1 MAFNIRSIAGR
12 NTRPQPNASDMEH
25 AKAYGITSRRVAR
38 KNIDDLRSSQKSAI
52 FSAGGPDDS
61 IRNNPFDPM
70 TPAYDPAPGQRL
82 MAAGSK
88 DQKSIKNKIKGAVD
102 GNMDKYVDS
111 NKDMQMNPF
120 DDMSHQGKMSEK
132 RGFVPSTRRM
142 PGVFGDYK
150 N

>member
-12 NTRPQPNASDMEH
+12 NARPQPNASDMEH
-25 AKAYGITSRRVAR
+25 AKGYGITSRRVVR
-38 KNIDDLRSSQKSAI
+38 KNLDDIRSSQGSAI
-52 FSAGGPDDS
+52 FSAGGPDSS

-70 TPAYDPAPGQRL
+70 TPAHDPAPGQRL

-88 DQKSIKNKIKGAVD
+88 DQKSIKNKVKGAFD

-120 DDMSHQGKMSEK
+120 DGMSHLGKESEK
-132 RGFVPSTRRM
+132 RSFVPSTRRM
-142 PGVFGDYK
+142 PDVFGNYK
-150 N
+150 